1 MAVFGAGP
9 VGLIAAC
16 TGVIRGAS
24 RIFVVDKVLE
34 QLEEAKEIRYT
45 LVDFTKSDPV
55 DQIIKMNDGMVD
67 RVVDAVGYQAVDLRE
82 VKRSRML
89 YLIN

>member
-16 TGVIRGAS
+16 TGVIHGAS

-34 QLEEAKEIRYT
+34 QLEEAKEIGYT